1 MVQNGNF
8 AYPVRSA
15 SQIKR
20 TSHQQLNMNLKGAQ
34 AFNVGFF
41 TEMFGDRLGMP
52 WRSTGWWQLA
62 CMIKLLREIL
72 FLFVKRQPNINHH
85 VTRIRPSIFN
95 GKEHQA
101 HHLVLSPPCEVIKHF
116 IWSMLFLRVSATRD
130 PWDIPT
136 LNHNHFICQLQWG

>member
-52 WRSTGWWQLA
+52 
-62 CMIKLLREIL
+62 
-72 FLFVKRQPNINHH
+72 
-85 VTRIRPSIFN
+85 
-95 GKEHQA
+95 
-101 HHLVLSPPCEVIKHF
+101 
-116 IWSMLFLRVSATRD
+116 
-130 PWDIPT
+130 
-136 LNHNHFICQLQWG
+136 

>member
-41 TEMFGDRLGMP
+41 TEMFGDRLGMLL
-52 WRSTGWWQLA
+52 RSTSR
-62 CMIKLLREIL
+62 M
-72 FLFVKRQPNINHH
+72 
-85 VTRIRPSIFN
+85 
-95 GKEHQA
+95 
-101 HHLVLSPPCEVIKHF
+101 
-116 IWSMLFLRVSATRD
+116 
-130 PWDIPT
+130 
-136 LNHNHFICQLQWG
+136 